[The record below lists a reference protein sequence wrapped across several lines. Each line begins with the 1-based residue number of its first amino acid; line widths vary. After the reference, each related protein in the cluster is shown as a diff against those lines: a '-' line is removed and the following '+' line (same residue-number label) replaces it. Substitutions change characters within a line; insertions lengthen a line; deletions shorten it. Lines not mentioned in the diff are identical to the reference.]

1 MMNKLS
7 SRITLFILP
16 LLILTGVITYTLLFS
31 YTYKVRGDRV
41 YFPPPEVVDVQDL
54 QRNGFQMFVDDD
66 VKGWR
71 KTGQFTLFFDHRTF
85 IDSMTIELSA
95 PLYPF
100 ADIYVLRMQNDVAQ
114 RFEAFLKT
122 YPRTETGETYSYF
135 YDKENSVDRFWSDSL
150 QSEYT
155 YASRYP
161 VERNIRMK
169 IQRLPFLMLN
179 LIR

>member
-1 MMNKLS
+1 MMIRLR
-7 SRITLFILP
+7 SRIGVLIIL
-16 LLILTGVITYTLLFS
+16 LLILIGGITYTLLFS
-31 YTYKVRGDRV
+31 YTYKVRADKM
-41 YFPPPEVVDVQDL
+41 YFPPPEVVDVEDL

-71 KTGQFTLFFDHRTF
+71 KTGRFTLFFDDRSF
-85 IDSMTIELSA
+85 MDSMTIELSA

-100 ADIYVLRMQNDVAQ
+100 VDIYVLRMQNDVAQ

-122 YPRTETGETYSYF
+122 YPRTETREMYSYF
-135 YDKENSVDRFWSDSL
+135 YDKENSVYRFWSDSL

-161 VERNIRMK
+161 VEHNMRMK